1 MYINWGRG
9 WGYALGLLKS
19 EKATRII
26 IPPNRNVTING
37 YMDKKNPMI
46 QFTVMVHQSA
56 KTCMQDDVDIEATL
70 HPYIYEDYNICLV
83 ALKSGYHQI
92 EESHK
97 K

>member
-1 MYINWGRG
+1 
-9 WGYALGLLKS
+9 
-19 EKATRII
+19 
-26 IPPNRNVTING
+26 
-37 YMDKKNPMI
+37 MDKKNPMI